1 MTENILDTNTQIYP
15 RGQSKIQNLKSK
27 IEMTATQVQNSVPP
41 KRKLSKTVKNP
52 RLQRI
57 QKIHAIAVN
66 TLSYLGLTVA
76 VGLLLFGYPIG
87 AIEMSIFAIATF
99 LTTMGIVV
107 GFHRH
112 FTHCSFKAV
121 TPVRVILAILGS
133 MAGQG
138 NVAFWVALHRFH
150 HECSDTP
157 DDPHSPY
164 FKGEKQ
170 LGKWEGLW
178 HSYMGWT
185 VDHKLPNPLYYTSD
199 ILRDKTI
206 AKVNSLYFLW
216 IAIGLLVPTLAGGI
230 LTNSWLGAFYGFLW
244 GGLVRICVTQN
255 LVWSITSIA
264 HIIGN
269 SPLESGDRSTNNIW
283 IAIPTLGDSWHNNHH
298 AFPNA
303 AIVGWKWWQIDIA
316 GWIIRGLEKLGLVWD
331 VKVPTP
337 QMIETK
343 TIAK

>member
-1 MTENILDTNTQIYP
+1 MN
-15 RGQSKIQNLKSK
+15 
-27 IEMTATQVQNSVPP
+27 ATQVKKSVAS
-41 KRKLSKTVKNP
+41 KKKLKKTVKND
-52 RLQRI
+52 RLKRI
-57 QKIHAIAVN
+57 QQIHAVAVS
-66 TLSYLGLTVA
+66 TLSYLGVSIALI
-76 VGLLLFGYPIG
+76 LLLLGYPIG
-87 AIEMSIFAIATF
+87 AIELGIFATMTF
-99 LTTMGIVV
+99 LTTTGIVV

-112 FTHCSFKAV
+112 FTHRSFQAA
-121 TPVRVILAILGS
+121 TTVRVILAILGS

-150 HECSDTP
+150 HECSDTS

-164 FKGEKQ
+164 FKGEKH

-185 VDHKLPNPLYYTSD
+185 VDHELPNPLYYTSD
-199 ILRDKTI
+199 ILRDKVI
-206 AKVNSLYFLW
+206 SKVNNLYFLW
-216 IAIGLLVPTLAGGI
+216 IAIGLLIPTLVGGI
-230 LTNSWLGAFYGFLW
+230 LNGSWMGAFYGFLW
-244 GGLVRICVTQN
+244 GGLVRICLTQN

-298 AFPNA
+298 AFPHA
-303 AIVGWKWWQIDIA
+303 AIVGWEWWQIDIA
-316 GWIIRGLEKLGLVWD
+316 GWMIRALEKVGWVWD

-337 QMIETK
+337 QMIAAK
-343 TIAK
+343 TIAKSPNPASIAK